1 MTKKVILVW
10 FRNDLRTHDNEA
22 LLAAVERAD
31 YVVPV
36 YVFDRRYYEKNDSG
50 FWNTGILRQ
59 QYIYQSVRSLKEKI
73 QSLGGDLLTYEGLPE
88 EIIPTLVQKYDIDEV
103 YHHREVSRRETDIS
117 EWVEEALW
125 QQRKNLR
132 HFIGHTLY
140 HKEDFPFPIRDIPID
155 FNQFKKKIE
164 KESVVRPALPDLT
177 EISIPPHVERTE
189 LPAAPGADIAVGS
202 GEGDGFR
209 ELEAILQADS
219 TQEDLYVRLS
229 PYLAIGSL
237 SPIATYHFLQ
247 ERLEPANRKNV
258 EQILQGLLRRDYF
271 RFMVKKYPGKY
282 FTNESGKISDPKKL
296 AKWTEGKTENEHINT
311 LMDKLNQTGNISYAD
326 REILGLH
333 LIHDYEQNWL
343 DGAAWFEQQL
353 IDYAPTTNYG
363 LWAHLAGQGSSKRH
377 NKSSA
382 DWEKIKKAL
391 MNNLA

>member
-22 LLAAVERAD
+22 LLTAVEKAD
-31 YVVPV
+31 FVVPV
-36 YVFDRRYYEKNDSG
+36 YVFDQRYYEKNDSG
-50 FWNTGILRQ
+50 FLNTGLLRQ

-103 YHHREVSRRETDIS
+103 YHHREVAKRETDIS

-164 KESVVRPALPDLT
+164 KESVVRPALPDLNK
-177 EISIPPHVERTE
+177 IAIPPHLERTE
-189 LPAAPGADIAVGS
+189 LPPAPGSELAVGS
-202 GEGDGFR
+202 GENDAFQ
-209 ELEAILQADS
+209 ELEAILQADPIR
-219 TQEDLYVRLS
+219 EDLYVRLS

-247 ERLEPANRKNV
+247 ERLEPSNKKNV
-258 EQILQGLLRRDYF
+258 EQILHGLLRRDYF
-271 RFMVKKYPGKY
+271 RFMVKKYPAKY
-282 FTNESGKISDPKKL
+282 FINESGKTSEPSKL
-296 AKWTEGKTENEHINT
+296 AQWTEGKTGNAAINA
-311 LMDKLNQTGNISYAD
+311 LMDKLNQTGNLSYAE
-326 REILGLH
+326 REALGLY
-333 LIHDYEQNWL
+333 LIHEYDQNWL

-363 LWAHLAGQGSSKRH
+363 LWAHVAGQGSSKRQ
-377 NKSSA
+377 NKSKA
-382 DWEKIKKAL
+382 DWEKIKKEL
-391 MNNLA
+391 I

>member
-22 LLAAVERAD
+22 LLTAVEKAD
-31 YVVPV
+31 FVVPV
-36 YVFDRRYYEKNDSG
+36 YVFDSRYYEKNNSG
-50 FWNTGILRQ
+50 FCNTGPLRQ
-59 QYIYQSVRSLKEKI
+59 QYIYQSVKSLQEKL

-103 YHHREVSRRETDIS
+103 YHHREVAKRETDIS
-117 EWVEEALW
+117 ELVEEALW

-140 HKEDFPFPIRDIPID
+140 HKEDLPFPIRDIPID

-177 EISIPPHVERTE
+177 TVKLPPHIERTE
-189 LPAAPGADIAVGS
+189 LPPAPGTALSVGS
-202 GEGDGFR
+202 GENDAFN
-209 ELEAILQADS
+209 ELTEILQTKATD
-219 TQEDLYVRLS
+219 EDLYVRLS

-237 SPIATYHFLQ
+237 SPITTYHFVQ
-247 ERLEPANRKNV
+247 EQIESANKKNV
-258 EQILQGLLRRDYF
+258 EQILHGLLRRDYY
-271 RFMVKKYPGKY
+271 RFMVKKYPAKY
-282 FTNESGKISDPKKL
+282 FINESETISDPTKL
-296 AKWTEGKTENEHINT
+296 AEWTEGKTGHAFINAM
-311 LMDKLNQTGNISYAD
+311 MDTLNQTGNLSYSD
-326 REILGLH
+326 REALGLH
-333 LIHDYEQNWL
+333 LIHEYGQNWL

-377 NKSSA
+377 NKTVN
-382 DWEKIKKAL
+382 DWQKIKKAYSTRD
-391 MNNLA
+391 